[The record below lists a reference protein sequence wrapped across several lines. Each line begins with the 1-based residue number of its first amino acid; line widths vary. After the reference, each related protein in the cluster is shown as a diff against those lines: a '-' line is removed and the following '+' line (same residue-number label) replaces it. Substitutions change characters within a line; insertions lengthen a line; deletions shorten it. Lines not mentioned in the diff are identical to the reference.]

1 MWKKISIQ
9 AILFI
14 LAIVLIFFTYDIYFK
29 SDELVKVNKIEESK
43 QEVLINPQDTK
54 IKKNVEASNLVKDL
68 NYISKD
74 AVGNEYRI
82 NSKYSE
88 LNLESVNII
97 NMRDV
102 SAKITML
109 NKEPLFVTSKFAIYN
124 NENYDTTFLDNV
136 EIKYLESIIN
146 SEKFEISI
154 EDNFAK
160 VSKQV
165 IYQNPSIKLNA
176 DIIEIDLITKNSK
189 IFMIDKNKK
198 IEIINK

>member
-14 LAIVLIFFTYDIYFK
+14 LAIVLIFFTYDVYFK

-43 QEVLINPQDTK
+43 QEVLVNPQDTK

-74 AVGNEYRI
+74 TVGNEYRI

-88 LNLESVNII
+88 LNLESINII

-124 NENYDTTFLDNV
+124 NKNYETTFLDNV

-154 EDNFAK
+154 KDNFAK

-165 IYQNPSIKLNA
+165 IYENPSIKLNA

>member
-14 LAIVLIFFTYDIYFK
+14 LAIVLIFFTYDVYFK
-29 SDELVKVNKIEESK
+29 SDEVVKVNKIEESK
-43 QEVLINPQDTK
+43 QEVLVNPQDTK

-97 NMRDV
+97 NMREV
-102 SAKITML
+102 SAKIIML

-124 NENYDTTFLDNV
+124 NENYETTFLDNV

-165 IYQNPSIKLNA
+165 IYENPSIKLNA

>member
-165 IYQNPSIKLNA
+165 IYQNPSIKLKA